1 MPVPVLSP
9 MRLVPEVE
17 PVAGEPDP
25 RVLRVA
31 IEPLPAAALN
41 RPCFAVDYPRRNRGN
56 AVNSAERGQ
65 DPKSALVVA
74 VWLPITQALCR
85 ARAS

>member
-31 IEPLPAAALN
+31 IEPLPAAAL
-41 RPCFAVDYPRRNRGN
+41 
-56 AVNSAERGQ
+56 
-65 DPKSALVVA
+65 K
-74 VWLPITQALCR
+74 
-85 ARAS
+85 